1 MTLQTKEN
9 PTHDK
14 YLAQMLE
21 GYEKALPDITEF
33 IKNTESQLEGARER
47 IIDINDSIS
56 ELKQLLGVAEE
67 V

>member
-1 MTLQTKEN
+1 MTTETKAN

-33 IKNTESQLEGARER
+33 IKNTEAQLEGARER
-47 IIDINDSIS
+47 IIDIEASID
-56 ELKQLLGVAEE
+56 ELRELLGVTEE
-67 V
+67 K